1 MSRVV
6 DGTPDRREG
15 LRFSTEMSDDA
26 FQQSMARLSLHLAT
40 RHSTVLLP
48 APRPLPAARRWAG
61 WPYLVFLV
69 VAGAGAAGYLYS
81 TSQGD
86 PARVATSTM
95 TETTPVAAASVKIL
109 APAAFAAQP
118 APAVPSPAPVVE
130 EPPVVKASL
139 SVPPPKAAEPAQPP
153 LESATDPELTW
164 AEVLDLQKRLASLGV
179 NPGPLDGIN
188 GPRTTAAVQRY
199 QELKGLAATA
209 KVDRRMLKLLQQ
221 DGGSSAPLEA
231 RAP

>member
-61 WPYLVFLV
+61 WPYVIVLV
-69 VAGAGAAGYLYS
+69 VVGAGAAGYLYS

-109 APAAFAAQP
+109 VPAAFAAQ
-118 APAVPSPAPVVE
+118 PAPVVE

-221 DGGSSAPLEA
+221 DAGSSAPLEA